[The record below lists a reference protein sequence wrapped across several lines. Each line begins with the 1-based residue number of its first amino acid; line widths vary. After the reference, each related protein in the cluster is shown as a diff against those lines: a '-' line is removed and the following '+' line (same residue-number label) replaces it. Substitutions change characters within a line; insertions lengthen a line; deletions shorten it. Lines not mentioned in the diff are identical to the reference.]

1 VSGIPA
7 KHLVV
12 SDGDIARNSITPA
25 NGEIRPLGFKTSV
38 NHTFANL
45 EFLTNAIEFMLDR
58 IGLSEA
64 RAKTIK
70 LRLLDKQRI
79 QSERLYWQVLNV
91 VLPLFLL
98 VVFGL
103 IFNGLRRRKYA
114 R

>member
-1 VSGIPA
+1 
-7 KHLVV
+7 
-12 SDGDIARNSITPA
+12 
-25 NGEIRPLGFKTSV
+25 
-38 NHTFANL
+38 
-45 EFLTNAIEFMLDR
+45 MLDR